1 MKISDYAK
9 IEELKSMLIGQLVK
23 LGMIEETE
31 VINEHD
37 LDMMLSLM
45 AQLNKKLMTQ
55 DTIDARMDMLVGY
68 IIGLWARL
76 IIDHGATMEDL

>member
-9 IEELKSMLIGQLVK
+9 IEELKRMLVGQLVR

-31 VINEHD
+31 VINEDD

-45 AQLNKKLMTQ
+45 AQLNKELMTK
-55 DTIDARMDMLVGY
+55 DTVDERMDMLVGY

-76 IIDHGATMEDL
+76 IIDYGAKMEDM

>member
-9 IEELKSMLIGQLVK
+9 IEELKRMLVGQLVR

-31 VINEHD
+31 VINEDD

-45 AQLNKKLMTQ
+45 AQLNKELMTK
-55 DTIDARMDMLVGY
+55 DSIDERMDMLVGY

-76 IIDHGATMEDL
+76 IIDYGAKMEDL